1 MSNSQ
6 PNSTHHTIT
15 HTFTSSTKTNP
26 SKNTFTTMLNVPN
39 PGMNESSYF
48 LGLADKFFI
57 VSRIDGDVSK
67 IKIWNLKK
75 SEGVV

>member
-1 MSNSQ
+1 
-6 PNSTHHTIT
+6 
-15 HTFTSSTKTNP
+15 
-26 SKNTFTTMLNVPN
+26 MLNVPN